1 MALIKINRLWLLW
14 PLCLCST
21 LVFAE
26 RVKNIPNS
34 SRWNWRRCGRWCCRR
49 GSGQVGGGGWG
60 FAGGL
65 GGGSGFGGAQLAT
78 GAPRKFS
85 IVLEYR
91 DVPAW
96 VRLWRPLAGRVLRFP
111 RERSRVCIR
120 AESDAGLLNGV
131 YALCHEVLGARWYW
145 AGDLGK
151 AYVGEV
157 PRFFPERFGSRSP
170 AFVQRRMYPVG
181 NDYGRRNRLIG
192 GYSFNHNL
200 AKVFTPEVYAS
211 DPEIFPVVRG

>member
-1 MALIKINRLWLLW
+1 MFCNMRFFTIFVFLM
-14 PLCLCST
+14 PLVLS
-21 LVFAE
+21 ASIPDR

-34 SRWNWRRCGRWCCRR
+34 SRLELAAVREVVLPEGASEKLAAAVADLQVVWAERVP
-49 GSGQVGGGGWG
+49 GS
-60 FAGGL
+60 AGL
-65 GGGSGFGGAQLAT
+65 KLAT

-96 VRLWRPLAGRVLRFP
+96 VRLWRPWPVGSFTIS
-111 RERSRVCIR
+111 RERSRVYVR
-120 AESDAGLLNGV
+120 AAGDAGLLNGV

-157 PRFFPERFGSRSP
+157 PRFFPERFG
-170 AFVQRRMYPVG
+170 
-181 NDYGRRNRLIG
+181 
-192 GYSFNHNL
+192 
-200 AKVFTPEVYAS
+200 
-211 DPEIFPVVRG
+211 